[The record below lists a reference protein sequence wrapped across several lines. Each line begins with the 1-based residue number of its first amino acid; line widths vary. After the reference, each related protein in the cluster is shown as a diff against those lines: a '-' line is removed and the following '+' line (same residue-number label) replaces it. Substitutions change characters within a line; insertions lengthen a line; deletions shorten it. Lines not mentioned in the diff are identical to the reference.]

1 MGSWTEYIKFFV
13 GLFSIVNA
21 IGTVP
26 VFINLTESFSKSQQL
41 RTARIAAFT
50 CCVVLMLTLITGEM
64 LLKFFGISIG
74 SFRVGGGILLLLM
87 AISMMHAR
95 LSNVKQTP
103 EEAIDKANS
112 DSVAVVPLGLPLLAG
127 PGAISTV
134 ILYANRYPSPTH
146 YAILC
151 CEIILIS
158 LIIWA
163 IFRASNFL
171 SNLLGKTGI
180 NIITRIMGLIM
191 AAIGI
196 EFIASGI
203 KQLFPVLA

>member
-1 MGSWTEYIKFFV
+1 MEPMTEYIKFFV

-26 VFINLTESFSKSQQL
+26 VFINLTDSFSEAQQL
-41 RTARIAAFT
+41 RTARIASLT
-50 CCVVLMLTLITGEM
+50 CCVVLILTLVTGEM

-103 EEAIDKANS
+103 EEAMDKANS

-127 PGAISTV
+127 PGAISAV
-134 ILYANRYPSPTH
+134 ILYANRHPSATH
-146 YAILC
+146 YAILGG
-151 CEIILIS
+151 EIILIC

-163 IFRASNFL
+163 IFRASHFL
-171 SNLLGKTGI
+171 SRVLGRTGI
-180 NIITRIMGLIM
+180 NIVTRIMGLIM

>member
-1 MGSWTEYIKFFV
+1 MELWQEYVKFFV

-21 IGTVP
+21 IGTLP
-26 VFINLTESFSKSQQL
+26 VFINLTENFSEAQQL

-50 CCVVLMLTLITGEM
+50 CCIVLLLTLVTGEL

-127 PGAISTV
+127 PGAISAV
-134 ILYANRYPSPTH
+134 ILYANRYPSVTH
-146 YAILC
+146 YSILGG
-151 CEIILIS
+151 EIILMS
-158 LIIWA
+158 LIIWG
-163 IFRASNFL
+163 IFRASHFL
-171 SNLLGKTGI
+171 SNLLGRTGI
-180 NIITRIMGLIM
+180 NIVTRIMGLIM